1 MEASKILLVLD
12 DPSADEITTKFESLG
27 YHIVDCVTDW
37 IQAIN
42 LASELQPDLALIS
55 VQDYEDMA
63 GIETGVQIY
72 KHYDIPTVYLLDQS
86 KKKTLIDFPETDDPF
101 SYLHYP
107 ADDKQIL
114 ATIEI
119 ALARHQVEKQVAQVY
134 EKAVQI
140 ETIAKAATQLNAH
153 LDIQAIMET
162 VCSIIQR
169 EITDISASVFY
180 YDRSQELMINMAHIG
195 FLGGISR
202 SRTET
207 DIKISR
213 KWFEKFLCPA
223 NPVFVVEDIQTLAL
237 LDFPYLDLIHD
248 HNVRSLACAGLFT
261 DDGLIGVLVINSQG
275 EKREFTNAELELL
288 KGLADQTVNAVVNAF
303 LFSQVQASRERQ
315 QLLAHRLADVQED
328 ERRMLARELHDQ
340 IGQTLTGLQ
349 FSLKYLMSYVPE
361 DKKEVV
367 VEAQNMV
374 SAVIAQT
381 RDISI
386 SLHPAMLDDM
396 GLQLTLLWHFDQYTS
411 QTGIQVIFQQQ
422 QINDQRFDPNIEL
435 AVFRIIQEALTNV
448 ARYAKVKSVRVELKV
463 NDELIQVIVMDQGE
477 GFNLEKVDTRQT
489 LGLYSIRERAAAL
502 GGLVSIQSTPKM
514 GTRIHADIPLKG
526 MLERRR
532 DDRNYLVG

>member
-12 DPSADEITTKFESLG
+12 DPSADEIKNKFESLG
-27 YHIVDCVTDW
+27 YHIVGCVTDG

-42 LASELQPDLALIS
+42 LASELHPDLALVGIEGF
-55 VQDYEDMA
+55 EDIA
-63 GIETGVQIY
+63 GIETGVQLY
-72 KHYDIPTVYLLDQS
+72 RHYDIPTVYFLDQI
-86 KKKTLIDFPETDDPF
+86 KTTTFPDITEIDDPF
-101 SYLHYP
+101 GYLLYP
-107 ADDKQIL
+107 AEDKRIL

-134 EKAVQI
+134 KKAVQI

-162 VCSIIQR
+162 ACSIIQR
-169 EITDISASVFY
+169 EINDISTSVFY
-180 YDRSQELMINMAHIG
+180 YDKNQEFFINMAHIG
-195 FLGGISR
+195 FLGGNNN

-207 DIKISR
+207 DIKIS
-213 KWFEKFLCPA
+213 KEWFCRFLSPTH
-223 NPVFVVEDIQTLAL
+223 PVFVVEDIHALATP
-237 LDFPYLDLIHD
+237 DFPYIDLIHEQ
-248 HNVRSLACAGLFT
+248 NLRSLAGAGLFT
-261 DDGLIGVLVINSQG
+261 DDGIIGALVIKSRG
-275 EKREFTNAELELL
+275 EERKFTNAELELL
-288 KGLADQTVNAVVNAF
+288 KALADQTVNAVVNAF
-303 LFSQVQASRERQ
+303 IFSQVQASRERQ

-349 FSLKYLMSYVPE
+349 FSLKSLMDFVPE
-361 DKKEVV
+361 EKKEVL
-367 VEAQNMV
+367 ENAQKMV

-411 QTGIQVIFQQQ
+411 QTGIQVDFHQQGA
-422 QINDQRFDPNIEL
+422 IDQRFDSNIEL

-448 ARYAKVKSVRVELKV
+448 ARYAKVESVHVELNV
-463 NDELIQVIVMDQGE
+463 HDELIQVLVIDQGE
-477 GFNLEKVDTRQT
+477 GFNLEKVDKRHT

-502 GGLVSIQSTPKM
+502 GGLVSIHSAPQQ
-514 GTRIHADIPLKG
+514 GTRIQADIPLKG

-532 DDRNYLVG
+532 DDRNHLVG